1 MYNKLEGSGES
12 VNKPVIY
19 RKTIQ
24 KKRTTVSEEKIKY
37 LIENSSIKNIET
49 IGQNIRK
56 YRLEKKLRQEG
67 LAEKCGLSSNYVG
80 LLERGEKT
88 PSLETFIRILNALE
102 VSADLVLVD
111 VLSTGYTVKQSILEE
126 KLAQV
131 SPEEREKIFDVIDV
145 MIKHAK

>member
-1 MYNKLEGSGES
+1 MANR
-12 VNKPVIY
+12 PVLY
-19 RKTIQ
+19 RKV
-24 KKRTTVSEEKIKY
+24 RNARCAVAEGKINHSA
-37 LIENSSIKNIET
+37 ENRELQNLKT

-67 LAEKCGLSSNYVG
+67 LAEMCGLSSNYIG

-88 PSLETFIRILNALE
+88 PSLESFIRILNALE
-102 VSADLVLVD
+102 VSADLVLAD
-111 VLSTGYTVKQSILEE
+111 VLVTGYTIKQSVLEE